1 MNEIDTDWNIKFR
14 NDIVRLIK
22 SKNLTKTSDFKLE
35 KLHNVVDEEH
45 KHYDFNSGVNKFSE
59 FLYETD
65 EEFLRLYHQFIVYLY
80 EEVFDYDFYFQS
92 NPTIRV
98 HFPNS
103 KNAHHYPRY
112 HTDCQYGHPPQETN
126 MWFSL
131 TKNNDTGFSVLNLK
145 NSKELLDIYENDW
158 DKLTYDAINK
168 KSFNS
173 LLDDLS
179 NKVESSL
186 SKIYYFNSLCL
197 HTNQPRKKDT
207 RVSIDIRI
215 NSVDDFVDGYI
226 GKGRMKAEFKPDG
239 RFGYYKYSAK
249 KLKI

>member
-1 MNEIDTDWNIKFR
+1 
-14 NDIVRLIK
+14 
-22 SKNLTKTSDFKLE
+22 
-35 KLHNVVDEEH
+35 
-45 KHYDFNSGVNKFSE
+45 
-59 FLYETD
+59 
-65 EEFLRLYHQFIVYLY
+65 
-80 EEVFDYDFYFQS
+80 
-92 NPTIRV
+92 
-98 HFPNS
+98 
-103 KNAHHYPRY
+103 
-112 HTDCQYGHPPQETN
+112 

-168 KSFNS
+168 KSFNL

-197 HTNQPRKKDT
+197 HTNQPREKDT

-239 RFGYYKYSAK
+239 KFGYYKYSAK

>member
-35 KLHNVVDEEH
+35 ELHNVVDEEH

-92 NPTIRV
+92 NPTIRI

-168 KSFNS
+168 KSFNL

-197 HTNQPRKKDT
+197 HTNQPREKDT

-239 RFGYYKYSAK
+239 KFGYYKYSAK